1 MHSVQLHTKMTVMAW
16 SNTKTNQ
23 INEYFNVNGEINE
36 NIVQN
41 GQIWVNSKDGAIF
54 KEKEKKFRKS
64 AVMTKLKFSVYCD
77 CVPRIAFARR
87 SPHRDG

>member
-1 MHSVQLHTKMTVMAW
+1 ML
-16 SNTKTNQ
+16 TNK